1 MPEND
6 FLPFAVGSGANVESQ
21 SSWAAETTLLANG
34 FQSGIA
40 PSAKFNKVMRQTS
53 IMAAVLAQFIVQ
65 ETGDA
70 VIDDGTTATILAN
83 LTAAIHAV
91 VGGGGGGGGGGATWG
106 SITGVL
112 GSQSDLQAALNAL
125 IVPNASTT
133 VIGQTRL
140 ATTAE
145 AAAGSAANIA
155 VTPAGLSTALGA
167 TSVVRTDQGYNT
179 VGSFCFAF
187 YGAGATEIVSGA
199 TIAGSSLHAAI
210 YSDFLSGI
218 EKNVSYLTGTWR
230 NLGGSIGVGVPGDAA
245 TTMFQ
250 RIA

>member
-91 VGGGGGGGGGGATWG
+91 VGGGGGGGATWG

-167 TSVVRTDQGYNT
+167 TSVVHTDQGYNT

-187 YGAGATEIVSGA
+187 YSVIATALASGA
-199 TIAGSSLHAAI
+199 TVAGSSLQAAI
-210 YSDFLSGI
+210 YSDAINGI
-218 EKNVSYLTGTWR
+218 KKNLGYLTGTWR
-230 NLGGSIGVGVPGDAA
+230 NIGGSIGTSDAAAA

>member
-91 VGGGGGGGGGGATWG
+91 VGGGGGGGATWG

-145 AAAGSAANIA
+145 ATAGSAANIA

-167 TSVVRTDQGYNT
+167 TSVVHTDQGYNT

-187 YGAGATEIVSGA
+187 YGANLGPDSGA
-199 TIAGSSLHAAI
+199 TVAGSSLQAAL
-210 YSDFLSGI
+210 YSDAANGTRT
-218 EKNVSYLTGTWR
+218 NAGYMTGTWR
-230 NLGGSIGVGVPGDAA
+230 NLGGSIETSDHA
-245 TTMFQ
+245 TTLFQ

>member
-91 VGGGGGGGGGGATWG
+91 VGGGGGGGATWG

-167 TSVVRTDQGYNT
+167 TGVVHTDQGYNT

-187 YGAGATEIVSGA
+187 YSAGPPLDSGA
-199 TIAGSSLHAAI
+199 TVAGSSLHAAI
-210 YSDFLSGI
+210 YSSALAGARA
-218 EKNVSYLTGTWR
+218 NVGYLTGTWR
-230 NLGGSIGVGVPGDAA
+230 NIGGSIGTSDGAAA